1 MKKLLFALTA
11 LFLFSNC
18 VERKKETPSELEA
31 QPFETSVDTMKK
43 EIKRTI
49 EPLAFEPDG
58 SYFSANGTEP
68 FWGLKLYGDK
78 VELKTMEDTIMTP
91 PTEAIKAQDGNI
103 SMYRIKTEA
112 TEMDVIIAHKPCTNA
127 MSGEEFTYT
136 VTVSYKSTG
145 GGETVVYEGCGSYIT
160 DYRLHDIWV
169 LESMKGTT
177 VSKEDFNEQDV
188 PNMEVNVNSNRFSGF
203 SGCNRMTGSLFFEN
217 GLLRFTQIAGTRMAC
232 PSMEKESEFLT
243 ALQASTTY
251 KVENNRLYLS
261 NPNEENLLVFKKID

>member
-1 MKKLLFALTA
+1 MKKIVFTLTA

-18 VERKKETPSELEA
+18 AEKKKEA
-31 QPFETSVDTMKK
+31 QPEPESQPVETSVDTMKN

-58 SYFSANGTEP
+58 SYFKANGTEP
-68 FWGLKLYGDK
+68 FWGLTLYENR

-91 PTEAIKAQDGNI
+91 PTEAIKAQDANI
-103 SMYRIKTEA
+103 SLYRIKTEA

-127 MSGEEFTYT
+127 MSGEESPYT

-145 GGETVVYEGCGSYIT
+145 SEETVVYEGCGSYIT

-169 LESMKGTT
+169 LESMKGAAVTAA
-177 VSKEDFNEQDV
+177 DFNGKDV
-188 PNMEVNVNSNRFSGF
+188 PNMEVNVNTNRFSGF

-243 ALQASTTY
+243 ALQAGTTY
-251 KVENNRLYLS
+251 KIENNRLYLS
-261 NPNEENLLVFKKID
+261 NPNEANLLVFKKID